1 MPPPLVSIISPV
13 YNQERY
19 VAECIESVRAQ
30 TYQHWEQIFVDDGS
44 SDGTRA
50 LIEAQEDP
58 RIRLVALPHRGLG
71 ALAESY
77 NAALA
82 VAGGLL
88 VAILEGDDAWPADKL
103 ERQVPLFDDP
113 RTLLSWGRGALI
125 DAESRRTRMM
135 STMKGAAPIVLMDS
149 ADAFHRLTLEN
160 FFIPSVSVMVRRQ
173 ALDAIGGF
181 RQTGSS
187 LFVDLPTWLWLTATH
202 EGHVTYLDQ
211 ELGIYRHHAE
221 GTSTARASEMKLEHL
236 RVVLAVEGALG
247 PDALARVRW
256 DARSRRRAVARG
268 GLVKGKVELAA
279 RRNAEAYDAY
289 REALITAVDGGI
301 RVRALRG
308 MLSAGVRALG
318 QRVATAV
325 RRAHGEEGH

>member
-1 MPPPLVSIISPV
+1 MPRPLVSIISPV

-82 VAGGLL
+82 VAGGSL
-88 VAILEGDDAWPADKL
+88 VGILEGDDAWPADKL

-113 RTLLSWGRGALI
+113 RTLLSWGRGVLI
-125 DAESRRTRMM
+125 DSNSRRTRVM
-135 STMKGAAPIVLMDS
+135 STMRGAAPTVRMDS

-160 FFIPSVSVMVRRQ
+160 FFIPSVSVMVRRH
-173 ALDAIGGF
+173 ALDTIGGF

-202 EGHVTYLDQ
+202 DGHVTYLDQ

-221 GTSTARASEMKLEHL
+221 GTSTAKASEMKLEHL
-236 RVVLAVEGALG
+236 RVVLAVEAALG
-247 PDALARVRW
+247 PDALARARW
-256 DARSRRRAVARG
+256 DARSRRRALARG
-268 GLVKGKVELAA
+268 RLVKGKIELAA
-279 RRNAEAYDAY
+279 RHHAEAYDVY
-289 REALITAVDGGI
+289 REAFIAAVDGGM

-308 MLSAGVRALG
+308 MLSARMRALA
-318 QRVATAV
+318 QRVATSV
-325 RRAHGEEGH
+325 RPARGEGRR

>member
-1 MPPPLVSIISPV
+1 MSPPLVSIISPV

-50 LIEAQEDP
+50 VIEAQEDP
-58 RIRLVALPHRGLG
+58 RIRLVTLPHRGLG

-82 VAGGLL
+82 VAHGSL
-88 VAILEGDDAWPADKL
+88 VGILEGDDAWPAHKL
-103 ERQVPLFDDP
+103 ERQVPLFDDA
-113 RTLLSWGRGALI
+113 RTLLSWGRGVLI
-125 DAESRRTRMM
+125 DSNSRRTRVM
-135 STMKGAAPIVLMDS
+135 STMRGGTPTVLMDN

-173 ALDAIGGF
+173 ALDTIGGF

-202 EGHVTYLDQ
+202 DGHVTYLDE
-211 ELGIYRHHAE
+211 ELGIYRHHAA

-236 RVVLAVEGALG
+236 RVVRAVEGAIG

-256 DARSRRRAVARG
+256 DARSRRRASARG

-279 RRNAEAYDAY
+279 RHHAEAYHLY
-289 REALITAVDGGI
+289 REALFTAVDGGT

-308 MLSAGVRALG
+308 MLSAGVRGL
-318 QRVATAV
+318 V
-325 RRAHGEEGH
+325 RRLATSMRPARGEAGH